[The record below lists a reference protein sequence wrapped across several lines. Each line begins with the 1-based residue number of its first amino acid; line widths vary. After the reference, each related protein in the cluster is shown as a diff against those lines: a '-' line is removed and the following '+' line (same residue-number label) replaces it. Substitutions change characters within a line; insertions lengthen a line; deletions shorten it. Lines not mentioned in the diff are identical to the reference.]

1 MYVYPSFSPLIKYS
15 IYTHSTS
22 LLYFPLIEIC
32 TIAYARPQNKWYNLF
47 ESLLLHFLI
56 KEKALKRILAPYQ
69 TQAIGTFCHLE
80 RHSTE
85 CLFFYTLQGLTH
97 FKA

>member
-1 MYVYPSFSPLIKYS
+1 MTSNHSQFITYLI
-15 IYTHSTS
+15 
-22 LLYFPLIEIC
+22 IEIC
-32 TIAYARPQNKWYNLF
+32 TIAYARPWNKWYNLF

-80 RHSTE
+80 RHSKE

>member
-1 MYVYPSFSPLIKYS
+1 M
-15 IYTHSTS
+15 YTHSFFAPH
-22 LLYFPLIEIC
+22 FPSIEIC
-32 TIAYARPQNKWYNLF
+32 TIAYAHPWKKWYNLF

-69 TQAIGTFCHLE
+69 TQTIGTFCHLE
-80 RHSTE
+80 RHSKE